1 MRPTSLAIST
11 LAILALA
18 LLSGCA
24 DQSGM
29 EQLNQNEFALRGMI
43 ASDRQR
49 IDSLQGQVKRLQDEI
64 AELKHGGPSTAS
76 APSGESND
84 RIARLESE
92 VGALQAALPTVPP
105 APPVGS
111 ESAPG
116 ATAPAI
122 PGAPAAA
129 APLPGA
135 PRPTPAPAANVVTW
149 PQDLDRE
156 MASAEGSRE
165 AGAKM
170 YRDGLKAMKSGN
182 YPSAVVKFAALQ
194 HRYPKSPLSE
204 PAEYFSANALFES
217 GKYENSIL
225 LFDDLVKRFPGSRF
239 SCQSQLREGQ
249 AFVKLNDRVDARLAL
264 EKLSGDKTCS
274 AEQPAASGMLKELA
288 SE

>member
-1 MRPTSLAIST
+1 M
-11 LAILALA
+11 AILALA

-105 APPVGS
+105 AQPVGS
-111 ESAPG
+111 E
-116 ATAPAI
+116 TAPAI

-135 PRPTPAPAANVVTW
+135 PRPAPAPAANVVTW

-225 LFDDLVKRFPGSRF
+225 LFDDLVKRFPG
-239 SCQSQLREGQ
+239 
-249 AFVKLNDRVDARLAL
+249 
-264 EKLSGDKTCS
+264 
-274 AEQPAASGMLKELA
+274 
-288 SE
+288 